1 MTIFTPAEASHPLN
15 FFEQSVRCKHCGCDR
30 LRPSRARLC
39 CKDGSLLLGGE
50 PNHEALIE
58 LLSEGD
64 GVSQT
69 SRSLNDLFRFAQQGL
84 PKGTHRLNLAG
95 GHLKV
100 TGVPFA
106 VIDNFNANTSTR
118 SFYDDPAYRELRANR
133 VDSAYRP
140 TERSISIVRRVLEES
155 PLARS
160 LVNWAE
166 ADAPAARLELKWPGS
181 TFSVRSFTVSPS
193 TSIIG
198 PRTVFFTR
206 LDEDKKCYL
215 HSDDPLYAP
224 LMWPLAF
231 PSGAPLLDRQGRLVD
246 GKRSGPTAARPNDG
260 DAASDAPMQECA
272 HAEHGMRQ
280 TTLAMLMQPQRDSA
294 DECVLLPTFSPYGA
308 EHNHVLRR
316 FSALEKLG
324 RLGDEIMLDRW
335 LSVQDARLR
344 FLSTPM
350 MQQRMAGQFL
360 PEDDADAA
368 EQQNGTYLPPSEI
381 GSPRYMRDRCANAL
395 AVHRKLGKAAL
406 FITMTTDLK
415 DWPEVWTRLPV
426 FNGTKQ
432 DPFDRAAIHSEVSA
446 LRDRNPLHNVHPVH
460 DACNFSLHVASLAL
474 MSYLVSHLNP
484 FCPGTGLRAQ
494 AARDARTAA
503 IWHRVAQPGPAQ
515 G

>member
-1 MTIFTPAEASHPLN
+1 MGGRWDA
-15 FFEQSVRCKHCGCDR
+15 K
-30 LRPSRARLC
+30 PS
-39 CKDGSLLLGGE
+39 S
-50 PNHEALIE
+50 ALPE
-58 LLSEGD
+58 
-64 GVSQT
+64 
-69 SRSLNDLFRFAQQGL
+69 
-84 PKGTHRLNLAG
+84 GTHRLNLAG

-140 TERSISIVRRVLEES
+140 TERSISIVRRVLEDS

-166 ADAPAARLELKWPGS
+166 ADAPSARLELKWPGS

-246 GKRSGPTAARPNDG
+246 GKRSGPTAARPNGG
-260 DAASDAPMQECA
+260 DECA

-280 TTLAMLMQPQRDSA
+280 TTLAMLMQPQRDGA

-308 EHNHVLRR
+308 EHGPVLRR

-335 LSVQDARLR
+335 LSVHDARLR
-344 FLSTPM
+344 FLSQPV
-350 MQQRMAGQFL
+350 MQKRMAGQFQ
-360 PEDDADAA
+360 PEDDEDAA
-368 EQQNGTYLPPSEI
+368 EQQSGTYLPPSEI

-426 FNGTKQ
+426 FNGMQQ
-432 DPFDRAAIHSEVSA
+432 DPSIQTI
-446 LRDRNPLHNVHPVH
+446 P
-460 DACNFSLHVASLAL
+460 CT
-474 MSYLVSHLNP
+474 HL
-484 FCPGTGLRAQ
+484 
-494 AARDARTAA
+494 
-503 IWHRVAQPGPAQ
+503 
-515 G
+515 